1 MSASFRPGSTGTSLA
16 LVAAMALSACALDRQ
31 TQAAKA
37 PVAAVPSGAV
47 AASAEAGRELFDVH
61 CARCHGTLATGTANG
76 PNLLPRV
83 RGMSEPGFVSAVLQ
97 RYRFSVPATES
108 SAETGAR
115 DAMLR
120 GLMSRQ
126 DSSGGMPRWEEQ
138 PVVSQGVRSL
148 YLFLSDKAR

>member
-1 MSASFRPGSTGTSLA
+1 MSASFRPGSTGTSLS
-16 LVAAMALSACALDRQ
+16 LAAAIALSACALDRQ
-31 TQAAKA
+31 TQVATAPAAAA
-37 PVAAVPSGAV
+37 PPGAV
-47 AASAEAGRELFDVH
+47 ATSAEAGRELFDAH

-97 RYRFSVPATES
+97 RYRFSLPATEGS
-108 SAETGAR
+108 GETGAR

-126 DSSGGMPRWEEQ
+126 DTSGGMPRWEEQ
-138 PVVSQGVRSL
+138 PAVSQGVKSL
-148 YLFLSDKAR
+148 YLYLSEKAR